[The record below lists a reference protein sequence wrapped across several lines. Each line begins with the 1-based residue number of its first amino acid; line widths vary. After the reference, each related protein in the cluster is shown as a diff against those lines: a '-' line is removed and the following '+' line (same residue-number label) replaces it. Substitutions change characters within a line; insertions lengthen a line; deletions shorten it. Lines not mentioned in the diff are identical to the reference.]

1 MFLTYSYYG
10 SSVKLLDLYLTGLVS
25 LISLKMQKKPII
37 LYSYGK
43 KKKKI
48 VTRLNE
54 DYLFKCENTLIETDF
69 LIFPFCH

>member
-1 MFLTYSYYG
+1 M
-10 SSVKLLDLYLTGLVS
+10 V
-25 LISLKMQKKPII
+25 
-37 LYSYGK
+37 K